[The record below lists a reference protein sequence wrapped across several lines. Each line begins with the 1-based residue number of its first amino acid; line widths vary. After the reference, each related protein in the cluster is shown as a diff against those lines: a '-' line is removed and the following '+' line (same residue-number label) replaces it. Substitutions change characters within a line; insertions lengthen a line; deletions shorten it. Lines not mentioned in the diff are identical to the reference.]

1 MNKPWQQRNLEVQ
14 MDYTRVKNELL
25 FVLLDQNVLI

>member
-14 MDYTRVKNELL
+14 MDYTHVKNELL